1 VALEHCHQA
10 LELDR
15 ANGHRKG
22 EAHTAD
28 SLGFIYGRLGDHV
41 QATRWFGHALGLFR
55 EFGDRYNEA
64 DALLNL
70 GDVFAGMGDPAAAT
84 RSWCDAAQI
93 LRELDHPRE
102 GEARQRLS
110 GARAS

>member
-1 VALEHCHQA
+1 LSPGAGARPSQ
-10 LELDR
+10 R
-15 ANGHRKG
+15 APQG

-55 EFGDRYNEA
+55 QFGDRYNEA
-64 DALLNL
+64 GALLNL
-70 GDVFAGMGDPAAAT
+70 GDVFAAMGDLPAAT
-84 RSWCDAAQI
+84 RSWGDAAEI

-102 GEARQRLS
+102 AEARQRLS
-110 GARAS
+110 ASSTS

>member
-1 VALEHCHQA
+1 LSPGA
-10 LELDR
+10 R
-15 ANGHRKG
+15 ARPSQWASQG

-41 QATRWFGHALGLFR
+41 QAARWFDHALGLFR

-70 GDVFAGMGDPAAAT
+70 GDVFAAKGDPAAAT
-84 RSWCDAAQI
+84 RSWRDAAQI

-102 GEARQRLS
+102 AEARQRLS
-110 GARAS
+110 AASTS